1 MEILNSH
8 INRSTAQIYGVG
20 EIPLNGKGMPLTD
33 NAEGEEIV
41 KTLCESI
48 GCLVYRVCAKIKT
61 VRIYDP
67 YEYNGKLVHP

>member
-1 MEILNSH
+1 MRGYDNKIKVEILNSH

-48 GCLVYRVCAKIKT
+48 GCLI
-61 VRIYDP
+61 
-67 YEYNGKLVHP
+67 